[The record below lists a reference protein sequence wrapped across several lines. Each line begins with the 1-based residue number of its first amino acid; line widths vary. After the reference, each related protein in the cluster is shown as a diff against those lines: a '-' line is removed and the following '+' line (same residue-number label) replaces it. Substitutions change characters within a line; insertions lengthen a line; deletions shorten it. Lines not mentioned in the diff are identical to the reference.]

1 MPAVATA
8 CAAILVAVAAGGV
21 SERPSTS
28 PGFGDAVIVAAL
40 LYSGVVSIWLARR
53 RERLRLDDAA
63 LYWVGLAF
71 ALAPVSPSVGGLLPG
86 RVALLTVVVAT
97 VAAVLACCG
106 WAWYAAHRL
115 DIGDRMFPGS
125 S

>member
-8 CAAILVAVAAGGV
+8 CAAIFVAMAAGAV

-28 PGFGDAVIVAAL
+28 PGFGDAVIVAVL
-40 LYSGVVSIWLARR
+40 LYSGVVR
-53 RERLRLDDAA
+53 
-63 LYWVGLAF
+63 
-71 ALAPVSPSVGGLLPG
+71 
-86 RVALLTVVVAT
+86 ALLTVVVAT